1 MSKFA
6 KLFEIGDDQVL
17 LFSEYDAGAD
27 ETTVHQITSVN
38 GLRADIKF
46 SFHGEKQEWSAEKYI
61 NGFEQG
67 NAQKLREKVVEMFNG

>member
-17 LFSEYDAGAD
+17 LFLEYEADTD
-27 ETTVHQITSVN
+27 ETTVHQITTVD

-46 SFHGEKQEWSAEKYI
+46 SFHGEKQEESAEKYI
-61 NGFEQG
+61 NGFEQE
-67 NAQKLREKVVEMFNG
+67 NAQRLREKVVEMFNG

>member
-17 LFSEYDAGAD
+17 LFMEYEADTD
-27 ETTVHQITSVN
+27 ETTVHQITTVD

-46 SFHGEKQEWSAEKYI
+46 SFHGEKQEDSAGKYI
-61 NGFEQG
+61 NSFEQE
-67 NAQKLREKVVEMFNG
+67 NAQKLREKVVEMFNR